1 MQEEWQTLEYSKEE
15 ITKLDQ
21 LARKMGPKQASV
33 FLSVLG
39 REQQFLN
46 AINSAIGQEIYKDM
60 IVSAENLFYNI
71 LYEKCENEAMDRAEL
86 RAYLN
91 IMNKWNKRIDDYYDK
106 QDKFKNITGGK

>member
-1 MQEEWQTLEYSKEE
+1 MEYSKEE

-21 LARKMGPKQASV
+21 LSRKMGAKQASV

-39 REQQFLN
+39 RDQQFLN
-46 AINSAIGQEIYKDM
+46 AVNSALGQEIYKDI
-60 IVSAENLFYNI
+60 IVSAENLLHNI

-91 IMNKWNKRIDDYYDK
+91 IMNKWNKRIDAYYEK
-106 QDKFKNITGGK
+106 QDKFKKITGGK